1 MSDFAEYHIASNA
14 DVGEIDVTW
23 IDEDDRHVNP
33 MGVKGISELGIC
45 MVAQP
50 AYQCNYSPPSR
61 PIQPTAI
68 YARKTHIA

>member
-33 MGVKGISELGIC
+33 MGVKGISELGI
-45 MVAQP
+45 VGTP
-50 AYQCNYSPPSR
+50 
-61 PIQPTAI
+61 
-68 YARKTHIA
+68 